1 MNGEQQLPDTNQS
14 WWQLSVIQLA
24 GWMSLPTLATSILIL
39 QVNSFLGAI
48 LTIIV
53 GNAILWFI
61 RLGIVSM
68 SHEKRQSTLDI
79 SKDYLGNFGSYFIAV
94 LLLVSTLAWY
104 ITQMTVASRTL
115 THLITFEENDE
126 INQFIQVSVF
136 LGLVST
142 FLCMEGI
149 VLLRRL
155 ATFAFPLLFLSFLI
169 VFILLPEKAPHAN
182 GNPLSLAGLTLVLAT
197 NLGISSDYPTFFRHS
212 KSWADSIKALIL
224 IQLISII
231 LGILSLYFGSL
242 ILKTF
247 EINESLAL
255 SSDSYVFYY
264 ALILFISLSVI
275 TANVANVY
283 SASVGWEVL
292 APKALV
298 GRKEYLILGLG
309 LTILF
314 ILFSNFVSLDYLLTL
329 SETSLVHLCIIL
341 ILGYLVSKWFGKPTT
356 PVQIVYFIAWLLAT
370 ASYFVQVTL
379 FPKISAVELGFFVI
393 LFVVIFS
400 FGVMRLTGHLSL
412 NMKR

>member
-1 MNGEQQLPDTNQS
+1 MEQEQKLPDIHQS
-14 WWQLSVIQLA
+14 WGQLTVIQLA

-39 QVNSFLGAI
+39 QVNSFLGSI

-61 RLGIVSM
+61 RLGIVAM

-79 SKDYLGNFGSYFIAV
+79 SRDYLGNFGSYFIAV

-104 ITQMTVASRTL
+104 ITQTTVASRTI
-115 THLITFEENDE
+115 THLITFEENNE

-155 ATFAFPLLFLSFLI
+155 ATFALPLLFLSFLI
-169 VFILLPEKAPHAN
+169 VFILLPERAPHTN

-212 KSWADSIKALIL
+212 KSWEDSIKALII
-224 IQLISII
+224 IQLVSII

-247 EINESLAL
+247 EINEPLVL
-255 SSDSYVFYY
+255 SSDSYTFYY

-314 ILFSNFVSLDYLLTL
+314 ILFSNFVSLDFLLTL

-341 ILGYLVSKWFGKPTT
+341 VLGYIYSVNGLES
-356 PVQIVYFIAWLLAT
+356 Q
-370 ASYFVQVTL
+370 ASRSRL
-379 FPKISAVELGFFVI
+379 SISLPG
-393 LFVVIFS
+393 S
-400 FGVMRLTGHLSL
+400 
-412 NMKR
+412 